1 MTRND
6 RLNKLKHGLIVLLA
20 LICALSAT
28 LFTLSACGKSGESV
42 TDPTYTYSD
51 KDDSEFITNSKFSY
65 NLKTKQSSDFPV
77 ASPSGW
83 SKSTENS
90 TSSTVNSGVVDT
102 SEEGWEALLTTLYK
116 DSDFVNYVRNAYREE
131 VIAAMDK
138 ENPTDSDMNTF
149 IKEHKGYDGENVFPA
164 NPAREG
170 GDKYVYMLNNYAKSE
185 DYGYGTAQKV
195 TSSSTVTVGAGETY
209 KITFWVKTLNLTAT
223 TEESPLA
230 NVRITNSFG
239 GNSQAEYRI
248 ENINTEGEWKQYTIY
263 VEGDPDYSTTFG
275 IVLALGRGG
284 KDSDDG
290 RLFTEGTV
298 YFDDVIVSK
307 LGEGEE
313 VPETAVNSVM
323 GYGEK
328 KAIIGNEERSS
339 TEEYSYTMDLEA
351 SIMAHLSEER
361 RSVDFNTNVEFTKSN
376 ITENGEYI
384 TSKTIAADSS
394 VTAETVAGQLCLT
407 LKNASATLSV
417 KDGSADFTLGAK
429 SYMYATFYLSNLLNK
444 LGNTTVTIDVYDRVA
459 GGEYKKTAAATT
471 YSTVSE
477 DEIKCELLFKNN
489 FEEGVRE
496 FYFDIVIGPADVA
509 AANLSTLASGEI
521 YLSDLEVI
529 SGKIDSADY
538 EEESDDPAYKLYS
551 FFSSK
556 ADATVALY
564 SGYNADYSEPSDTES
579 YDISVAPGNIGE
591 IIFHP
596 TAPKNFYGITA
607 NHIYVKE
614 DNGTEVLDTLVNE
627 RVGKTIEAG
636 KSYAGLINTKYLEN
650 YGSEELASA
659 LDHGEDEDDIQPIVI
674 YNANKDHYGF
684 IGTKNSV
691 SASSYAKVTVT
702 LRVTGS
708 ASAYVYLTDVAGKH
722 KEVMELTEN
731 VKGNEIATTHK
742 LQRVITADMMQKGW
756 LTVEFYV
763 ATGASSRDFRVEVW
777 NGSREN
783 STATASE
790 GYVFIQSVSVST
802 SSAFTEPTSKDQAF
816 VNESNPLGAAGRTA
830 IENGKQVTY
839 TRELTDTEKKFN
851 KEYPDQKVEYK
862 ENYIWAETN
871 SMVYAIF
878 NTIDPVESNP
888 YDNISD
894 DTDKDAGC
902 SAQTDSSTFWLQ
914 FSTILLAVVLVLA
927 IVALIVKNVRAKNK
941 ANKSD
946 AKSHYTVKSRIQGSD
961 SKKTVKVKKEKPV
974 ETEKTEET
982 AAENTDNAET
992 VEADDTEEKTENAEA
1007 AENQNLDDYVYGDVQ
1022 DFGDAVTN
1030 EDKPEE
1036 DSSEENK

>member
-65 NLKTKQSSDFPV
+65 NLKTKLYSDFPV

-102 SEEGWEALLTTLYK
+102 SEDGWNELLTTLYK
-116 DSDFVNYVRNAYREE
+116 DSDFVSYVRNAYRAE

-223 TEESPLA
+223 TDESPLA
-230 NVRITNSFG
+230 NVRITNSFS

-248 ENINTEGEWKQYTIY
+248 ENIDTDGEWKQYTIY
-263 VEGDPDYSTTFG
+263 VEGDADYASSFS

-307 LGEGEE
+307 LEANEE
-313 VPETAVNSVM
+313 IPAAAVKSIM
-323 GYGEK
+323 AYGGK
-328 KAIIGNEERSS
+328 DAIIGNGTASS
-339 TEEYSYTMDLEA
+339 TEEYAYSMVLES
-351 SIMAHLSEER
+351 SIAANLSEER
-361 RSVDFNTNVEFTKSN
+361 RTVAFNANADFTKSN

-384 TSKTIAADSS
+384 TSKTITADSS
-394 VTAETVAGQLCLT
+394 VLTSITDGQARLT

-417 KDGSADFTLGAK
+417 KDGSADFTVGAK
-429 SYMYATFYLSNLLNK
+429 SYTYATFYLKNLLNK
-444 LGNTTVTIDVYDRVA
+444 LGNTTVTVDVYDRVN
-459 GGEYKKTAAATT
+459 GGEYKKTAAAAT
-471 YSTVSE
+471 YSTVGE
-477 DEIKCELLFKNN
+477 DAIKCELLFKNN
-489 FEEGVRE
+489 FASGSRE
-496 FYFDIVIGPADVA
+496 FYFDIVVGPTDIAT
-509 AANLSTLASGEI
+509 ANLANLASGEI
-521 YLSDLEVI
+521 YLSDLEVV

-538 EEESDDPAYKLYS
+538 ENESDNPAYKLYS

-579 YDISVAPGNIGE
+579 YDISVAPGNVGE
-591 IIFHP
+591 ILFHP

-614 DNGTEVLDTLVNE
+614 QTGTEVLDTLVNE
-627 RVGKTIEAG
+627 RVGKEIEAG
-636 KSYAGLINTKYLEN
+636 KSYAGLINSKYLEAYN
-650 YGSEELASA
+650 SEALASA
-659 LDHGEDEDDIQPIVI
+659 LGLDEEDEDIQPIVI
-674 YNANKDHYGF
+674 YNATKDHYGF

-702 LRVTGS
+702 LRVVGD

-731 VKGNEIATTHK
+731 VKGNELATTHK
-742 LQRVITADMMQKGW
+742 LQRVITSDMMQKGW

-802 SSAFTEPTSKDQAF
+802 SSAFTEPTSKTQAF
-816 VNESNPLGAAGRTA
+816 VNDSNPLGAAGRTA

-888 YDNISD
+888 YNNISD
-894 DTDKDAGC
+894 DSDKDAGC

-927 IVALIVKNVRAKNK
+927 IIALIVKNVHAKNK

-961 SKKTVKVKKEKPV
+961 SKKTVKVKKEKAV
-974 ETEKTEET
+974 EKEETEEAT
-982 AAENTDNAET
+982 AENAET
-992 VEADDTEEKTENAEA
+992 VKPETTEEKTETETENV
-1007 AENQNLDDYVYGDVQ
+1007 ENQNLDEYVYGDVQ